1 MTSARRK
8 DGEDPTDAGTHPRLE
23 FRYDI
28 DERGGLVK
36 SAVRALEVLELFD
49 DLGRR
54 AVVTEIADI
63 LGYPVSSTSVLLQT
77 LAACGYLDLD
87 PRDRSYYPTARV
99 ALLGHRT
106 SEGFV
111 TNGPILRLMTDI
123 SDRTG
128 AIVILAARSGV
139 GLKYINI
146 LQGRGRN
153 APHIVLGS
161 VRPLTESRGGYAIL
175 SRMREREMQRV
186 VTRIRTQSDRPDA
199 VPTLREVQERID
211 EGRSRGYFFGVDP
224 VVTQGAQL
232 AAAFPDHIASEMCLI
247 VGGPTASMQ
256 SRLSEI
262 VDAISNGS
270 QHHLNFDLIRRG

>member
-1 MTSARRK
+1 MSGSRRQDEDREK
-8 DGEDPTDAGTHPRLE
+8 DEASHPRLE
-23 FRYDI
+23 FRYESDG
-28 DERGGLVK
+28 RGGLVK

-54 AVVTEIADI
+54 AVVTEIAEI
-63 LGYPVSSTSVLLQT
+63 LGYPISSTSVLLQT

-106 SEGFV
+106 SEAFV
-111 TNGPILRLMTDI
+111 TNGPILRLMTDL

-146 LQGRGRN
+146 LQARGRN

-161 VRPLTESRGGYAIL
+161 VRPLTESQGGYAIL
-175 SRMREREMQRV
+175 SRMREREMQRI
-186 VTRIRTQSDRPDA
+186 VTRIRTQSDRPEA
-199 VPTLREVQERID
+199 VPTQRQVQERID
-211 EGRSRGYFFGVDP
+211 EGRARGYFFGVDP

-232 AAAFPDHIASEMCLI
+232 ATAFPDHIASEMSLI
-247 VGGPTASMQ
+247 IGGPTQ
-256 SRLSEI
+256 SIESRVAEI

-270 QHHLNFDLIRRG
+270 RHHLNFDLIRRG